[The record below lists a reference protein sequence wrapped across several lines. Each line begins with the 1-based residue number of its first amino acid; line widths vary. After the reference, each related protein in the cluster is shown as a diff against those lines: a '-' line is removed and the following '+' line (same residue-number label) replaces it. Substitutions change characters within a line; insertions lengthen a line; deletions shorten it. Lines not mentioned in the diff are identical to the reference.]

1 MALKYLSHI
10 ETLNIDMQQN
20 ILSNVVIHPLTTAT
34 RPASPIVGQTI
45 YNDTLKALEVWDGAN
60 WVSASGDITS
70 ITAGTGLSGGG
81 SVGGVTLS
89 IDYLGADNIILAAG
103 ALSGNIATT
112 DYILISDT
120 TDSNAKKALVSTL
133 PFTDNLG
140 TVTSVAATGADGIVV
155 TGSPITTSGTLALSL
170 SAVPNSSLA
179 NSTITINGTAV
190 ALGGSINVGDI
201 TSVTAGVGL
210 SGGGTTGAV
219 TLDLDFS
226 ELTDMTAD
234 ITGATE
240 FILQNGTIESR
251 KAASEI
257 KLSAF
262 NNDQNWSS
270 TVGTVTS
277 IGISGNDGINVSGSP
292 ITSSG
297 VITLGIDNNSIA
309 NGKLVNSAITIG
321 TTVISLGGT
330 STLLNGLT
338 SLDFAAGNRTIGA
351 SIGANNLTLGGLTST
366 VVIPGDLQVTGTTT
380 TNNVE
385 VVSTTNGV
393 IFEGNTADDNE
404 VTLLAQAVTADRTIV
419 LPDASGT
426 VALTSDTSNDQIT
439 ITAGNALTGGGT
451 FTLNGSTTTVTIN
464 HEDTSSQASVNNSG
478 RTYIQDVTLDEYGHV
493 TALTSSTET
502 VVNTDNQL
510 ATAAALIDVSAMGA
524 NTTASFNHNLASKNL
539 IVQIYDVTTGEVV
552 FANIDHTSIN
562 SISVI
567 FAQTPTNDIRVV
579 VIDAKNNVTD
589 STVTYS

>member
-1 MALKYLSHI
+1 MALKYLVNI
-10 ETLNIDMQQN
+10 ETSAIDMKQHE
-20 ILSNVVIHPLTTAT
+20 LSNVIIHPVTTLT
-34 RPASPIVGQTI
+34 RPSTPIEGQSI
-45 YNDTLKALEVWDGAN
+45 YNSTTKAIEFWNGTN
-60 WVSASGDITS
+60 WVASSGDITS
-70 ITAGTGLSGGG
+70 ISAG
-81 SVGGVTLS
+81 
-89 IDYLGADNIILAAG
+89 N
-103 ALSGNIATT
+103 
-112 DYILISDT
+112 
-120 TDSNAKKALVSTL
+120 
-133 PFTDNLG
+133 
-140 TVTSVAATGADGIVV
+140 
-155 TGSPITTSGTLALSL
+155 
-170 SAVPNSSLA
+170 
-179 NSTITINGTAV
+179 
-190 ALGGSINVGDI
+190 
-201 TSVTAGVGL
+201 GL
-210 SGGGTTGAV
+210 SGGGTEGDISLGINVDDVTIQITSDAIEAKTAAVSNGSTALATGDQIYDFVIGQGYSTTSGTV
-219 TLDLDFS
+219 TSVSGTGTVSGLTLSGTVTDSGNLTLGGTLTLTSGQITTGLGYTPYDATNPEGYTSFAEPGIFS
-226 ELTDMTAD
+226 GGGTPTLASGVTAEE
-234 ITGATE
+234 IRTLIGA
-240 FILQNGTIESR
+240 GT
-251 KAASEI
+251 
-257 KLSAF
+257 
-262 NNDQNWSS
+262 SS
-270 TVGTVTS
+270 SSGTVTS
-277 IGISGNDGINVSGSP
+277 IAVAGNDGITASGSP

-297 VITLGIDNNSIA
+297 TITLGITDGSITNSKLANNT
-309 NGKLVNSAITIG
+309 ITIG
-321 TTVISLGGT
+321 TTVISLGAE

-351 SIGANNLTLGGLTST
+351 SIGANNLTLGGSTST

-404 VTLLAQAVTADRTIV
+404 VTLLAEAVTADRTIV

-567 FAQTPTNDIRVV
+567 FAQTPINDIRVV